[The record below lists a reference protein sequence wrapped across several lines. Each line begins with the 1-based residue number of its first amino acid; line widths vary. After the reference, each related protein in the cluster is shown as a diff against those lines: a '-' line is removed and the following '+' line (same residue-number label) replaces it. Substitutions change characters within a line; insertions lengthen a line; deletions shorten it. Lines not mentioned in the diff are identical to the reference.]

1 MKMVCGVPWYSTLV
15 YQNAGYET
23 YYYPATDFVT
33 ITFPNNNGRWVEI
46 WDFSGKKI
54 VKNLFFKKNILLN
67 LQEVDN
73 GMYFI
78 NVLNDENH
86 YPPYKLIVD

>member
-1 MKMVCGVPWYSTLV
+1 MYL
-15 YQNAGYET
+15 N
-23 YYYPATDFVT
+23 PAKKFVT
-33 ITFPNNNGRWVEI
+33 ITFPDNGTRWIGI

-54 VKNLFFKKNILLN
+54 IENLFFEKNILLN

-78 NVLNDENH
+78 SVLDEENH
-86 YPPYKLIVD
+86 YLPYKLIVD